1 MLITESLI
9 VMGSRRVKNLF
20 WIKSQ
25 KICCMETKTV
35 SQLEADGRNGDD
47 DQQSAIKLWY
57 NKGENK
63 IHLESRRHKSRDAIK
78 SRVVIQ
84 VLGMLRD
91 IIRSRLWREK
101 NGQRN
106 ASFGDLCAIGAVMQ
120 MAI

>member
-1 MLITESLI
+1 
-9 VMGSRRVKNLF
+9 
-20 WIKSQ
+20 
-25 KICCMETKTV
+25 METKTV

>member
-1 MLITESLI
+1 
-9 VMGSRRVKNLF
+9 
-20 WIKSQ
+20 
-25 KICCMETKTV
+25 METKTV
-35 SQLEADGRNGDD
+35 SQLEADDRYGDD

-63 IHLESRRHKSRDAIK
+63 IHLESRRNKSRDVIK

-91 IIRSRLWREK
+91 IIRLWRE

-106 ASFGDLCAIGAVMQ
+106 ASFGDLCAIDAVMQ